1 MSKNQV
7 GNVQYVDFKKES
19 PAVVVPEKSLKK
31 AKKQESLS
39 DNVIRNFFVQNEI
52 KTIISGKKDC
62 KLTLISD
69 VTNKEIYT
77 KALKTILKSVKSSR
91 KFKLQAC

>member
-19 PAVVVPEKSLKK
+19 PTIVISEKSLKK
-31 AKKQESLS
+31 TKKEQSPS
-39 DNVIRNFFVQNEI
+39 NNVIRNFFIQNEI

>member
-19 PAVVVPEKSLKK
+19 PTVVVSEKSLKK
-31 AKKQESLS
+31 TKKKESLS
-39 DNVIRNFFVQNEI
+39 NNVIRNFFIQNEI
-52 KTIISGKKDC
+52 KIMIDGKKDC
-62 KLTLISD
+62 KLSLISD

-77 KALKTILKSVKSSR
+77 KVLKTILKSVKSSR